1 MISEWF
7 EKGEKKMNAD
17 ELELQQQNSIGF
29 QNALQDLVKRQFV
42 DLPYVHKFEL
52 LIAHCYMMSLS
63 SYDAHL
69 EDDLDE
75 FLDVISLIV
84 QNTKEKFKTNH
95 IKICPKTNN

>member
-42 DLPYVHKFEL
+42 DLPYVHNL
-52 LIAHCYMMSLS
+52 NY
-63 SYDAHL
+63 
-69 EDDLDE
+69 
-75 FLDVISLIV
+75 
-84 QNTKEKFKTNH
+84 
-95 IKICPKTNN
+95 